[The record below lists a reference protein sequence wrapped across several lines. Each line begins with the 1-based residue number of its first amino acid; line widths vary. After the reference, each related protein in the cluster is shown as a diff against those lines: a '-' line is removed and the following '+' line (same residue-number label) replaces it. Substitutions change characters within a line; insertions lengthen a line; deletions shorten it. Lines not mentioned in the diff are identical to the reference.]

1 MRDVMSMALLKKNV
15 ALCSRLENLHLHFRL
30 QFAFSHGISGKMFS
44 NLRQLSVFS
53 RVNAIDLAP
62 YKLHFSRDKSLV
74 SQLCLRCYVRQN
86 GQVNKNDIGLRRVLK
101 LWF

>member
-1 MRDVMSMALLKKNV
+1 MILRRRLRESLINNLL
-15 ALCSRLENLHLHFRL
+15 L
-30 QFAFSHGISGKMFS
+30 
-44 NLRQLSVFS
+44 
-53 RVNAIDLAP
+53 NATDLAP

-86 GQVNKNDIGLRRVLK
+86 GQVNKNDIGLRRVTRKKKSNIVFLK